1 MEQLP
6 HTYSILFYCRE
17 AVAGG
22 RIFLNSTGRDVVS
35 LSLNG
40 ARENDAGY
48 WNCSA
53 QVYDGDVVVGGPVEW
68 DIQLVVVGESSL
80 HY

>member
-1 MEQLP
+1 MSLI
-6 HTYSILFYCRE
+6 S
-17 AVAGG
+17 
-22 RIFLNSTGRDVVS
+22 GRDIVS
-35 LSLNG
+35 LSLNS

-53 QVYDGDVVVGGPVEW
+53 QVYDDDVVVGGPVEW
-68 DIQLVVVGESSL
+68 SIQLVVVGESSL